1 MDRRGLYEGAIEL
14 LLGASGGNEPR
25 DYLEE
30 ENSRNTSPALV
41 GRGSLLPALA
51 ALLPIKPGSH
61 DHLPLP

>member
-30 ENSRNTSPALV
+30 EKSRNKSPALV
-41 GRGSLLPALA
+41 IRGSLLPALA
-51 ALLPIKPGSH
+51 ALLPTKPGLH
-61 DHLPLP
+61 DLLPLP

>member
-30 ENSRNTSPALV
+30 EKRRNTSPALV

-51 ALLPIKPGSH
+51 ALLPTKPGSH